1 MSKDGIELEIEGL
14 RELRISLDKVAAV
27 SVKAARRG
35 LRKGALKIVND
46 AKQNLRNNKSVVTG
60 QLRASGKVQAVEGD
74 PDAVDAGFFSQDTKG
89 GYAYFVEYGRR
100 AGKMPPV
107 EMLMEWL
114 RKRTSKSKALR
125 SAVNILEG
133 RRKRRE
139 AAYTKDDLLRSAAWG
154 LARHIAKKGTRPHP
168 FFGPAVE
175 ANKNAINEYIAEEVE
190 KEIKRDGK

>member
-1 MSKDGIELEIEGL
+1 MSDGMSITLEGE
-14 RELRISLDKVAAV
+14 RELFLKMEYRLEGCE
-27 SVKAARRG
+27 KAGRRG

-46 AKQNLRNNKSVVTG
+46 AKGKLKTNGSVVTG
-60 QLRASGKVQAVEGD
+60 MLRASGKVQAVEGD

-154 LARHIAKKGTRPHP
+154 LAKHIAKKGTRPHP

-175 ANKNAINEYIAEEVE
+175 ENKNAVNEFIAEEVE
-190 KEIKRDGK
+190 KETKRDGR

>member
-1 MSKDGIELEIEGL
+1 MSDGMSITLEGE
-14 RELRISLDKVAAV
+14 RELFLKMEYRLEGCE
-27 SVKAARRG
+27 KAGRRG

-46 AKQNLRNNKSVVTG
+46 AKGKLKTNGSVVTG
-60 QLRASGKVQAVEGD
+60 MLRASGKVQAVEGD

-175 ANKNAINEYIAEEVE
+175 ENKNAVNEYIAEEVE
-190 KEIKRDGK
+190 KETKRDGK

>member
-1 MSKDGIELEIEGL
+1 MSDGMSITLEGE
-14 RELRISLDKVAAV
+14 RELFLKMEYRLEGCE
-27 SVKAARRG
+27 KAGRRG

-46 AKQNLRNNKSVVTG
+46 AKGKLKTNGSVVTG
-60 QLRASGKVQAVEGD
+60 MLRASGKVQAVEGN

-175 ANKNAINEYIAEEVE
+175 ENKNAVNEYIAEEVS
-190 KEIKRDGK
+190 KDTKRDGK

>member
-1 MSKDGIELEIEGL
+1 MSDGVNIWIEGE
-14 RELRISLDKVAAV
+14 RELFLNMQRRLDGCTQAG
-27 SVKAARRG
+27 RRG

-46 AKQNLRNNKSVVTG
+46 AKGKLKTNGSVVTG
-60 QLRASGKVQAVEGD
+60 MLRASGKVQAVEGD

-154 LARHIAKKGTRPHP
+154 LAKHIAKKGTRPHP

-175 ANKNAINEYIAEEVE
+175 ENKNTISEYIAEEVE
-190 KEIKRDGK
+190 KETKRDGK